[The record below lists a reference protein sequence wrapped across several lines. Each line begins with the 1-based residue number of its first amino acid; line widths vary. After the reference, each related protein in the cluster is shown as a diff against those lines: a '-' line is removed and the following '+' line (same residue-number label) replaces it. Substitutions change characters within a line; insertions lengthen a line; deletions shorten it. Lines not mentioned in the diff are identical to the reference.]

1 MDLVSFID
9 SFKYPAI
16 FLGSLVEGP
25 VVVVA
30 TGFLINKGYFHI
42 VPAFIVLLLGDIV
55 ADYSWYCIGYFGLPF
70 LIEKYGKYFGLN
82 DRVFEKIHTIFKK
95 HGGKILIIS
104 KMTMGLGF
112 GIGILMAAG
121 TMRVPLGKYGIC
133 SALGAS
139 VWITFLLVVGKT
151 CGSIYEMLEG
161 GGKIG
166 FLVGVTL
173 FVLFAIFGL
182 SRFMRKRA
190 SE

>member
-1 MDLVSFID
+1 MDLVGLIGN
-9 SFKYPAI
+9 FKYPAI

-42 VPAFIVLLLGDIV
+42 VPAFTALLLGDIA
-55 ADYSWYCIGYFGLPF
+55 ADYSWYGVGYFGIPQV
-70 LIEKYGKYFGLN
+70 ISRCGKYIGFDN
-82 DRVFEKIHTIFKK
+82 EVFERVRVLFAR

-112 GIGILMAAG
+112 GIGVLMAAG

-139 VWITFLLVVGKT
+139 VWITFLLAVGRT
-151 CGSIYEMLEG
+151 CGDICGRLEG
-161 GGKIG
+161 VSRVC
-166 FLVGVTL
+166 FVAGVTVCL
-173 FVLFAIFGL
+173 LLAIFGL
-182 SRFMRKRA
+182 SQYIRKR
-190 SE
+190 SNM